1 MKVKIQNQII
11 EFEPK
16 WSEPYEWIAVDQ
28 NGIIS
33 LFTDKPTFYGNE
45 WIEGD
50 ETNDVME
57 ILDETFKG
65 KITKAWQM
73 VYQLEDVK
81 VPEEPKSQTFQE
93 TFEELV
99 KSEVTMQKPAYKKLT
114 AQDVFDTFDTIDP
127 DSGLIYSIMKAVM
140 DGLRGD
146 NKLPE
151 IDLVKGS
158 YTSIEWRP
166 DMKKSGNASLLF
178 EKCEDHIEIAF
189 FLRSMIVKYNLYD
202 NCTRVECVLLGMS
215 GLESIFEPDK
225 VSEEYKQFAVY
236 LAKAIPT
243 LALLNF

>member
-1 MKVKIQNQII
+1 MKVQIQNQII
-11 EFEPK
+11 EFIPK
-16 WSEPYEWIAVDQ
+16 LDEPYKWIAVNQ
-28 NGIIS
+28 NGVIS
-33 LFTDKPTFYGNE
+33 IFTDKPTFYGNE

-50 ETNDVME
+50 EINDDME
-57 ILDETFKG
+57 TLTQTFRG

-73 VYQLEDVK
+73 VYRLEDAK
-81 VPEEPKSQTFQE
+81 VTEEHKPQTFQE
-93 TFEELV
+93 AFEELLNA
-99 KSEVTMQKPAYKKLT
+99 EAPIQKPAYKKLKP
-114 AQDVFDTFDTIDP
+114 QDIFDTFDTIEP
-127 DSGLIYSIMKAVM
+127 DSGLVYSIMKAVM
-140 DGLRGD
+140 DGLCSD
-146 NKLPE
+146 DKLPE

-166 DMKKSGNASLLF
+166 DTKKSGNVSLLF

-202 NCTRVECVLLGMS
+202 NCARVECVLLGMS

-225 VSEEYKQFAVY
+225 VPEEYKQFAAY